1 VGPGSPGYTRGGG
14 PRSPGD
20 PYARADGPAS
30 PEAAG
35 PRSAIKRRSREEEE
49 EQLRKKTGAAKAS
62 IAAKVRQLSD
72 KYTSMEEV
80 FRIRIQGAK
89 ITHQKFERSGEIFK
103 FRSAGCSLLKAEE
116 AFPVARGLRISK
128 LQFPMKKIGSFLL

>member
-1 VGPGSPGYTRGGG
+1 VGPGSPVYTRGGG

-20 PYARADGPAS
+20 PYARAGGPAS

-62 IAAKVRQLSD
+62 IAAKVRQLA
-72 KYTSMEEV
+72 SMEEV
-80 FRIRIQGAK
+80 FRIRIQEGK
-89 ITHQKFERSGEIFK
+89 ITHKNFKK
-103 FRSAGCSLLKAEE
+103 FRNLLVLKCWM
-116 AFPVARGLRISK
+116 L
-128 LQFPMKKIGSFLL
+128 SFEG

>member
-20 PYARADGPAS
+20 PYARAGGPAS

-62 IAAKVRQLSD
+62 IAAKVTDKHIHGRSVSD
-72 KYTSMEEV
+72 PNPGGQNYP
-80 FRIRIQGAK
+80 
-89 ITHQKFERSGEIFK
+89 QKF
-103 FRSAGCSLLKAEE
+103 
-116 AFPVARGLRISK
+116 
-128 LQFPMKKIGSFLL
+128 

>member
-1 VGPGSPGYTRGGG
+1 MGPGSPGYTRGGG

-20 PYARADGPAS
+20 PYARAGGPAS

-72 KYTSMEEV
+72 KYTSMGEV
-80 FRIRIQGAK
+80 LRIRIQEGKNYPQNLKKA
-89 ITHQKFERSGEIFK
+89 EGFK
-103 FRSAGCSLLKAEE
+103 F
-116 AFPVARGLRISK
+116 FIDV
-128 LQFPMKKIGSFLL
+128 